1 MPRLRARGLVTA
13 GTCIPAAVVSKRET
27 IEKHRYSGALH
38 SALPPWRATP
48 LANLVGD
55 PFTTA
60 VGAATVASGGGTPG
74 PPVTTVVPQPPQQQS
89 SVFNAS
95 HSSIR
100 AVIISGLSDPAK
112 VIASPNVTVT
122 GGIVALGKA
131 QYLRIHSLGMES
143 GLAYSARLC
152 TAHRSQDPA
161 RHSGH
166 HRCTDRPPADHC
178 GFPSPWLLK
187 ISRKKLDIVTFFS
200 QKR

>member
-122 GGIVALGKA
+122 GGIVALGKLNTLGSIPSA
-131 QYLRIHSLGMES
+131 WSPGLRILPDYALLTGAKIPPVTPDITDVRIVRQQTTADFPPLG
-143 GLAYSARLC
+143 
-152 TAHRSQDPA
+152 
-161 RHSGH
+161 
-166 HRCTDRPPADHC
+166 
-178 GFPSPWLLK
+178 F
-187 ISRKKLDIVTFFS
+187 
-200 QKR
+200 